1 MRSSK
6 VLMVDAG
13 INFILGILLLLTII
27 FPERITQFFGVPMV
41 KNAFYPSILG
51 AVLFGIGIALVLES
65 YRTNP
70 EQLVGLGIGGA
81 VAINLCGGAVLIG
94 WLIFGDLHLP
104 LRGTVFLWSIGL
116 ILITISGCE
125 LLMHPRR
132 SSSP

>member
-1 MRSSK
+1 MI
-6 VLMVDAG
+6 DAG
-13 INFILGILLLLTII
+13 INFILGILLLLTIL
-27 FPERITQFFGVPMV
+27 FPERIAKFLGIPAV

-65 YRTNP
+65 YRTRP
-70 EQLVGLGIGGA
+70 EQLVGLGLGGA

-104 LRGTVFLWSIGL
+104 LGGTVFLWSIGL
-116 ILITISGCE
+116 ILITISGSE

>member
-1 MRSSK
+1 M
-6 VLMVDAG
+6 LMIDAG
-13 INFILGILLLLTII
+13 INFILGSLLLLTII
-27 FPERITQFFGVPMV
+27 FPERITQFFGVPAV

-51 AVLFGIGIALVLES
+51 AVLFGIGIAFVLES
-65 YRTNP
+65 YRTRP
-70 EQLVGLGIGGA
+70 EQLVGLGLGGA

-104 LRGTVFLWSIGL
+104 LGGTVFLWSIGL
-116 ILITISGCE
+116 ILITISGSE